1 MIDFGS
7 HKLDWSTDVWRS
19 KAQKAFA
26 NKDAKVTGGHNRNLF
41 YKISGEDETFLSSY
55 FNEKI
60 DEKFDWKFEYFHSGE
75 PASIHTDYDTI
86 PWDDKSDCHVVVG
99 IIIPLEWKCKQ
110 PYTINFTRKEEYP
123 RKLIYR
129 NGGMRYTDTGEEVIY
144 RTEEKLDKEVE
155 KYIPYDC
162 EYRKMFYD
170 LQIESVYKWEIGTF
184 MLFDTARWHASSW
197 FLTNRLLQD
206 AGDEYKSS
214 IIGFGSIDVLRN

>member
-86 PWDDKSDCHVVVG
+86 PWDDKFKTLSTIRRLQTLSGVVF
-99 IIIPLEWKCKQ
+99 
-110 PYTINFTRKEEYP
+110 FT
-123 RKLIYR
+123 L
-129 NGGMRYTDTGEEVIY
+129 
-144 RTEEKLDKEVE
+144 
-155 KYIPYDC
+155 
-162 EYRKMFYD
+162 
-170 LQIESVYKWEIGTF
+170 
-184 MLFDTARWHASSW
+184 
-197 FLTNRLLQD
+197 
-206 AGDEYKSS
+206 
-214 IIGFGSIDVLRN
+214 